1 MHNNGRFGAWSSL
14 PHYWLHI
21 QLPGYRASAE
31 HHTYEK
37 SRLEALPPIPIEL
50 DDDCAWLMSYGT
62 PHTQSGLDRHER
74 NLQPS
79 AAEELAGG
87 AKIELPRS
95 FRRVMNSPE
104 LQSRVRSCTDCYL
117 DPGERVVETVGSI
130 RGHLVHF
137 LSDSQSC
144 AHWYLHILP
153 SGHSAV
159 LESPDLYR
167 YQIENS
173 DWMENPSCR
182 LERIDLRGLEFAFCA
197 SSFSNDDRPTTYY
210 LTQSVRPPVPRP
222 EPPVLATGS
231 AQSPP
236 APERFQPSASAAA
249 TPPVQALR
257 SRC

>member
-1 MHNNGRFGAWSSL
+1 MDLL
-14 PHYWLHI
+14 PAVPFVELRVEFFRN
-21 QLPGYRASAE
+21 L
-31 HHTYEK
+31 
-37 SRLEALPPIPIEL
+37 L
-50 DDDCAWLMSYGT
+50 DDDCKWLMGYGT
-62 PHTQSGLDRHER
+62 PHTRSGLDLYER

-79 AAEELAGG
+79 AVEELAVG
-87 AKIELPRS
+87 ANIELPRS
-95 FRRVMNSPE
+95 FRRFMNSPE

-159 LESPDLYR
+159 LECPDLYC

-173 DWMENPSCR
+173 DWMENPFCR

-197 SSFSNDDRPTTYY
+197 PSFSDFIYRFWIENEIWFALKYEASRRPLNALELEYVGHY
-210 LTQSVRPPVPRP
+210 ASPRK
-222 EPPVLATGS
+222 
-231 AQSPP
+231 
-236 APERFQPSASAAA
+236 
-249 TPPVQALR
+249 
-257 SRC
+257 